1 MSTFGASSET
11 EFLNHY
17 CNMLRNIPRG
27 TKFLRFGD
35 FFVFCDFQKVPSTHI
50 DNVFVFIK

>member
-17 CNMLRNIPRG
+17 CNMMRNIPRG
-27 TKFLRFGD
+27 KKFLRFD